1 MREGGSVIAAFNK
14 WGQPMALVLL
24 VCALFASNGAAQSIT
39 GRVFERVGSR
49 RVPLRKALVLVGS
62 PDGQQTFAVTRTDS
76 EGRYLLAGEVAGRVR
91 LNVSKFGYLLVTAGG
106 KQQPELNIN
115 CLENTCGPF
124 DFELVKGAIVAGT
137 VVDALNEP
145 VQRAFVWALTPGSAA
160 TDASQS
166 QGEGRT
172 DDRGRYRIIGLAE
185 GEYELHSA
193 AGGRRG
199 GDTTI
204 RAGPVPV
211 ALAAGE
217 EITGISL
224 ILDEDSGAAFTV
236 SGRVAGVDLSP
247 SGDHRLF
254 MRPLERRLQAGP
266 RFFGSHMYRLGR
278 DGVFSID
285 EVPPGEY
292 VFTYMHHSRS
302 GIAQRLSLGVVKV
315 EGSMQGLT
323 LQPHDPAGF
332 RGRVESDGSE
342 LPNHVTIA
350 FTRTDRR
357 GGNRAEASF
366 PGFAFSEADLL
377 AGTYNLSLRGK
388 DLYINEVRIGDE
400 TVEPQGL
407 VVKSGEIRDITLV
420 VSSEFAVVRGRVK
433 PSRERRVDEQTAS
446 HYRVGLEGAGGIVSV
461 QTDQSGAFTF
471 EKLIPGDY
479 RICAWSDRTP
489 AEVGLPRLW
498 ESAGDAA
505 RSFPVEPGSEV
516 EIELTAVE

>member
-1 MREGGSVIAAFNK
+1 
-14 WGQPMALVLL
+14 MALVLL
-24 VCALFASNGAAQSIT
+24 ASVSLASNAAGQSIT

-49 RVPLRKALVLVGS
+49 QVPLRKALVLAGS

-115 CLENTCGPF
+115 CLENVCGPF
-124 DFELVKGAIVAGT
+124 DFELVKGGIAAGT
-137 VVDALNEP
+137 VVDDLNEP
-145 VQRAFVWALTPGSAA
+145 IRMAYVWALTPGSAA
-160 TDASQS
+160 TDAGQS
-166 QGEGRT
+166 HAEGRT
-172 DDRGRYRIIGLAE
+172 DDRGRFRIIGLAE

-199 GDTTI
+199 GDATI
-204 RAGPVPV
+204 RAEPVPIT
-211 ALAAGE
+211 LAAGE

-247 SGDHRLF
+247 GGDHRLF

-266 RFFGSHMYRLGR
+266 RFGSHMYHLGR
-278 DGVFSID
+278 DGAFSIE

-292 VFTYMHHSRS
+292 VFTYMHHSR
-302 GIAQRLSLGVVKV
+302 GGTLQRLSLGVVKI
-315 EGSMQGLT
+315 EGSMQGLA
-323 LQPHDPAGF
+323 LQPHDPSGF

-357 GGNRAEASF
+357 GGDRAEASF

-377 AGTYNLSLRGK
+377 PGTYNLSLRGK

-407 VVKSGEIRDITLV
+407 VVKSGEIRDITLI

-505 RSFPVEPGSEV
+505 RSFPVEPGSEI

>member
-1 MREGGSVIAAFNK
+1 
-14 WGQPMALVLL
+14 MALVLL
-24 VCALFASNGAAQSIT
+24 ASASLVSNAAGQSIT

-49 RVPLRKALVLVGS
+49 QVPLRKALVLAGS

-91 LNVSKFGYLLVTAGG
+91 LSASKFGYLLVTAGG
-106 KQQPELNIN
+106 KKQPELNIN
-115 CLENTCGPF
+115 CLESACGPF
-124 DFELVKGAIVAGT
+124 DFELVKGGIVAGT
-137 VVDALNEP
+137 VVDDLNEL

-172 DDRGRYRIIGLAE
+172 DDRGRFRIIGLAE

-193 AGGRRG
+193 VGGRRG

-236 SGRVAGVDLSP
+236 SGRIAGVDLSP
-247 SGDHRLF
+247 AGEHRLF

-266 RFFGSHMYRLGR
+266 RFGSHIYRLGR
-278 DGVFSID
+278 DGVFAIE

-292 VFTYMHHSRS
+292 VFTYMHHSR
-302 GIAQRLSLGVVKV
+302 GGTLQRLSLGVVKV

-323 LQPHDPAGF
+323 LQPHDPSGF

-357 GGNRAEASF
+357 GGDRAEASF

-377 AGTYNLSLRGK
+377 PGTYNLSLRRK
-388 DLYINEVRIGDE
+388 NLYIKEVRIGDE
-400 TVEPQGL
+400 TVGPQGL
-407 VVKSGEIRDITLV
+407 VVQSGEIRDITLL

-446 HYRVGLEGAGGIVSV
+446 HYRVGLEGPGGIVSV

-479 RICAWSDRTP
+479 RICAWSDRTH
-489 AEVGLPRLW
+489 ADVGRDKLW
-498 ESAGDAA
+498 EAAGDAV
-505 RSFPVEPGSEV
+505 RSFPVDPGSEI